1 MAGLISM
8 REMFGAGDVET
19 FLGLPSCD
27 DLETIDPG
35 SGTRAVVLGV
45 PSVTPYRRV
54 GAYCTNAPRAIRDA
68 IAGYAAN
75 IGHIDFDLGGSIFPD
90 GNISAVDC
98 GDLPYDDD
106 DFAANRAQLRKCVNQ
121 ILDRN
126 AVPVLIGGDDSVPIP
141 MCEAFQGRGE
151 FTILQIDAHIDW
163 RDEVDGERYGLSSN
177 MRRASEMPHITGI
190 VQVGQRGIGSA
201 RPGDVEDALGWGVK
215 FYSARELD
223 KHGIQPALDMVP
235 TGSKVIIALDIDGL
249 DPMVVPGVIGRA
261 PGGLSYWQTVELI
274 HGVAEKAEIV
284 AFNLVEFMPE
294 RDVDELGASVAARII
309 VNVLGAVARA
319 T

>member
-8 REMFGAGDVET
+8 REMFGTADVDT

-27 DLETIDPG
+27 DLETLA

-90 GNISAVDC
+90 GNINAVDC

-141 MCEAFQGRGE
+141 MFEAFQGRGE

-201 RPGDVEDALGWGVK
+201 RPGDVEDALSWGVK

-223 KHGIQPALDMVP
+223 KHGIQPALDRVP
-235 TGSKVIIALDIDGL
+235 AGSKVIIALDIDGL

-274 HGVAEKAEIV
+274 HGVAQKAEIV

-319 T
+319 S